1 MFLRVTG
8 LFLLICSL
16 QPLLASAPRVLVL
29 DDFETANAAQKWNGS
44 VEVVTGRAAHGN
56 RSLRIAFQPGRTE
69 IGTTKLPH
77 DWRGYDRLLFDAYSH
92 RDGPILAS
100 LKIYDARG
108 GDANRAATD
117 DYYNAENK
125 LFLLKGWNHIEVKLT
140 PLRAS
145 SYLRDI
151 ALDRI
156 VQVLLEVNGSRLPVT
171 LLIDNFRLVQGP
183 ENNETASRTQPGE
196 VVNVIDNRW
205 VTVRQVTRPEDVPE
219 SPQVT
224 ALRQNAQQEFGLLE
238 KTIQAAKLQGIE
250 TIYEERSLVVGQLGL
265 RIRPLLAWYN
275 NDRKKKEMF
284 AYVSQSCRRSR
295 LKLED
300 ELTGGVRV
308 GDGDDTQVIGPLIRS
323 LPPLK
328 GRPIEGQFFTDD
340 RHEPMMILSLHSPS
354 QVLQRFFATPL
365 QHIESYTVGGGS
377 RWTIDTSPVYKAFK
391 EDPDTHRVGWDGW
404 CGHLI
409 RDLSSMGGTKKEN
422 VVICLESP
430 RIQRAV
436 ESYIRCNIPRFH
448 ANPDLLYDIMGY
460 ELMYICYCDRSQHMF
475 RMWLEEKHGT
485 IEAANEKWGTSYK
498 SFDEVVAPPV
508 KNSRPL
514 PGTNRALWYDWARF
528 NQDRFTDYLIKLRNI
543 VRSVDPTV
551 PLAAGGSSSMLAGRT
566 GTTGIDE
573 ERIVNEVDDLI
584 IHEGGGSTLGT
595 DLQLALSENKKPLVD
610 PEMSLASVEDL
621 FPQFLHGKS
630 VAQLYHWPV
639 QPANEF
645 HSNNLSSL
653 AHSWRYSLHDVD
665 ELLRAALD
673 IRRLNKE
680 IAAFADPPAEA
691 AILYSQTSTLQIP
704 PEMLT
709 WETTPYLA
717 ELEKIYEASQYL
729 DAKVTFVT
737 ERQIR
742 KGWLDRYK
750 LLLIPAVRNIP
761 SDVVEKIWT
770 YASRGGNVLM
780 TPESFLGDEYNH
792 PEDYLKR
799 LGVKIRETQRPAPG
813 SLGSPVQGY
822 DQSFSQQV
830 TFAPGRSAT
839 LRAMGAE
846 GPAIGTLDT
855 QGVQQRLEI
864 DKSAKV
870 LYSYPDGTPA
880 VVRVAIGKGS
890 VYYLAS
896 SLKAQSYSRLL
907 DTVFTNAG
915 IRRPIRMQMVN
926 GSAPWKVEARF
937 ATLGKR
943 KLFYVVNFNDQPM
956 DLKLQPKSG
965 PIEMLHQLR
974 DDIMISGDRIKVE
987 PHQTYIYELAQPVN
1001 ESN

>member
-1 MFLRVTG
+1 MFLRATG
-8 LFLLICSL
+8 LFLLLCALKPI
-16 QPLLASAPRVLVL
+16 LAASPRVLVL
-29 DDFETANAAQKWNGS
+29 DDFEAASAAHKWNGP
-44 VEVVTGRAAHGN
+44 VQIITGRSSHGN
-56 RSLRIAFQPGRTE
+56 RSLQIRFHPGSSEISTTE
-69 IGTTKLPH
+69 FPH
-77 DWRGYDRLLFDAYSH
+77 DWRGYDRLLFDVYSD
-92 RDGPILAS
+92 RDAPILAS
-100 LKIYDARG
+100 LRIYDTPG
-108 GDANRAATD
+108 GDVHQAATD
-117 DYYNAENK
+117 DYYDAENK

-151 ALDRI
+151 ALGQI
-156 VQVLLEVNGSRLPVT
+156 VRVWLAANGSRLPVT
-171 LLIDNFRLVQGP
+171 LLVDNFRLVQG
-183 ENNETASRTQPGE
+183 EESKQTVSRTQPRD

-205 VTVRQVTRPEDVPE
+205 VTVRQVTSPEDVPE
-219 SPQVT
+219 SPRIT
-224 ALRQNAQQEFGLLE
+224 ALRQNAQQEFDLLA
-238 KTIQAAKLQGIE
+238 KTIQAAKLQGLE
-250 TIYEERSLVVGQLGL
+250 TIYEERSLTVGELGL
-265 RIRPLLAWYN
+265 RVRPLLAWYN
-275 NDRKKKEMF
+275 NDQKKKEMF

-300 ELTGGVRV
+300 ELAGVSRV
-308 GDGDDTQVIGPLIRS
+308 SEGDDTQITEPLIRPV
-323 LPPLK
+323 PPLK
-328 GRPIEGQFFTDD
+328 GRPIEGRFCMDD
-340 RHEPMMILSLHSPS
+340 HHEPMMILSLHSPS
-354 QVLQRFFATPL
+354 EALQRFFATPR

-391 EDPDTHRVGWDGW
+391 EDPDTRRVGWDGW

-430 RIQRAV
+430 RIQKAV
-436 ESYIRCNIPRFH
+436 ESYIRCNIPKFH

-460 ELMYICYCDRSQHMF
+460 ELMYICYCDRSQEMF
-475 RMWLEEKHGT
+475 RKWLKEKHGT
-485 IEAANEKWGTSYK
+485 IAATNEKWNTSYR

-528 NQDRFTDYLIKLRNI
+528 NQDRFTDYLIKIRNI

-584 IHEGGGSTLGT
+584 IHEGGESTLGP
-595 DLQLALSENKKPLVD
+595 DLQLALSETKKPLVD
-610 PEMSLASVEDL
+610 PEMSLGSIENL
-621 FPQFLHGKS
+621 LPQFLHGKS
-630 VAQLYHWPV
+630 VAQLYHWPA

-645 HSNNLSSL
+645 HSNNLSSF
-653 AHSWRYSLHDVD
+653 AHSWRYSLRDID

-680 IAAFADPPAEA
+680 IAAFSDPPAEA

-709 WETTPYLA
+709 WQTTPYLA
-717 ELEKIYEASQYL
+717 ELKKSYEASEYL
-729 DAKVTFVT
+729 DAKVTFIT

-750 LLLIPAVRNIP
+750 LIIIPAVRNIP
-761 SDVVEKIWT
+761 SDVVKQIWT
-770 YASRGGNVLM
+770 YASRGGTVVI

-799 LGVKIRETQRPAPG
+799 LGLKIRETQRPAPG
-813 SLGSPVQGY
+813 ALGSLVQGY

-830 TFAPGRSAT
+830 LFAHDEGVT
-839 LRAMGAE
+839 LRPDGSEAA
-846 GPAIGTLDT
+846 AIGTLYT
-855 QGVQQRLEI
+855 QGVQQHLGI
-864 DKSAKV
+864 DRNAKV
-870 LYSYPDGTPA
+870 LYSYPNGTPA

-890 VYYLAS
+890 VYYAAA
-896 SLKAQSYSRLL
+896 SLKAQSYSHLL
-907 DTVFTNAG
+907 DSLFSEAG
-915 IRRPIRMQMVN
+915 IQRPIRAQN
-926 GSAPWKVEARF
+926 LDGSVTWKIEARF
-937 ATLGKR
+937 APLGKR
-943 KLFYVVNFNDQPM
+943 KLLYVINFNDRPM
-956 DLKLQPKSG
+956 GLRLQSKPR
-965 PIEMLHQLR
+965 PIETLHQLR
-974 DDIMISGDRIKVE
+974 DDIMISGDRIEVQ
-987 PHQTYIYELAQPVN
+987 PHQTYIYELKQPVD
-1001 ESN
+1001 

>member
-1 MFLRVTG
+1 MFLRAIG
-8 LFLLICSL
+8 FFLLVCSL
-16 QPLLASAPRVLVL
+16 KSVLAAPPHVLVL
-29 DDFETANAAQKWNGS
+29 DDFETANAAHKWDGS
-44 VEVVTGRAAHGN
+44 VQVVTNKASHGN
-56 RSLRIAFQPGRTE
+56 RSLQATFAPSRNEISTTE
-69 IGTTKLPH
+69 FTN
-77 DWRGYDRLLFDAYSH
+77 DWRGYDRLLFDVYSD
-92 RDGPILAS
+92 REEPILAS
-100 LKIYDARG
+100 FRIYDKPG
-108 GDANRAATD
+108 GDVNRAAKD
-117 DYYNAENK
+117 DYYDAENK

-145 SYLRDI
+145 TYMRDI
-151 ALDRI
+151 ALDQIVRI
-156 VQVLLEVNGSRLPVT
+156 LLAINRSRLPVT
-171 LLIDNFRLVQGP
+171 LLVDNFRLVQGP
-183 ENNETASRTQPGE
+183 ESRETASRTNPAD
-196 VVNVIDNRW
+196 VVNIIDNRW
-205 VTVRQVTRPEDVPE
+205 VTVRQVARPEDVPE
-219 SPQVT
+219 SPHVA
-224 ALRQNAQQEFGLLE
+224 ALRQDAQHEFDLLE

-250 TIYEERSLVVGQLGL
+250 TIYEERSVVVGQLGL
-265 RIRPLLAWYN
+265 RVRPLLAWYN
-275 NDRKKKEMF
+275 NDTKKAELF
-284 AYVSQSCRRSR
+284 AYVSQSCQRSR
-295 LKLED
+295 LKLQAQLAGSTRIAES
-300 ELTGGVRV
+300 
-308 GDGDDTQVIGPLIRS
+308 DDTQVSGPLIRP

-328 GRPIEGQFFTDD
+328 GLPIEGQFFMDD

-354 QVLQRFFATPL
+354 QVLQRFFATPR

-391 EDPDTHRVGWDGW
+391 EDPETHRVGWDGW

-430 RIQRAV
+430 RIQKAV
-436 ESYIRCNIPRFH
+436 EQYIRCNIPKFH
-448 ANPDLLYDIMGY
+448 SNPDLLYDIMGY

-475 RMWLEEKHGT
+475 RKWLEEKHGT
-485 IEAANEKWGTSYK
+485 IDAANQKWGTSYK

-528 NQDRFTDYLIKLRNI
+528 NQDRFTNYLIKVRNI

-566 GTTGIDE
+566 GTTAIDE

-584 IHEGGGSTLGT
+584 IHEGGGSTLGP

-610 PEMSLASVEDL
+610 PEMSLTSVEDL

-680 IAAFADPPAEA
+680 IAAFSETPAEV

-717 ELEKIYEASQYL
+717 DLEKTYEASRYL
-729 DAKVTFVT
+729 DARVTFIT

-742 KGWLDRYK
+742 KGWLNRYK
-750 LLLIPAVRNIP
+750 LILIPAVRNIP
-761 SDVVEKIWT
+761 SDVVEKIWM

-780 TPESFLGDEYNH
+780 TPESFLGDEYNR
-792 PEDYLKR
+792 PEDYLKT
-799 LGVKIRETQRPAPG
+799 LGLKIRETQRPAPG
-813 SLGSPVQGY
+813 GLGSLVQGY

-830 TFAPGRSAT
+830 TFATGRSAM
-839 LRAMGAE
+839 LR
-846 GPAIGTLDT
+846 PADSEAVATGTLDT

-864 DKSAKV
+864 DKNAKI

-890 VYYLAS
+890 VYYAAAS
-896 SLKAQSYSRLL
+896 MKVRSYSRLL
-907 DTVFTNAG
+907 DSLFNDAG
-915 IRRPIRMQMVN
+915 IQRPIRTRN
-926 GSAPWKVEARF
+926 LDASAPWKIEARF
-937 ATLGKR
+937 VPLRGR
-943 KLFYVVNFNDQPM
+943 KLLYVVNFNDHPM
-956 DLKLQPKSG
+956 DLRLRPRSG
-965 PIEMLHQLR
+965 PIAMLHELR
-974 DDIMISGDRIKVE
+974 DNLTISGDRIKVE
-987 PHQTYIYELAQPVN
+987 PHQTYIYELEQKAN
-1001 ESN
+1001 